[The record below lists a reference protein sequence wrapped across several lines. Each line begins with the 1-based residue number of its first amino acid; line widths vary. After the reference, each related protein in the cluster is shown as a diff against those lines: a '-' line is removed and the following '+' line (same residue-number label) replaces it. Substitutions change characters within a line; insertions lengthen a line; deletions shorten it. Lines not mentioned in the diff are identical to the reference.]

1 MKELGN
7 MSCEERRGMCGL
19 DKGGLQ
25 GYEFSKSQMAVD
37 KDLYSGW
44 HRVQTKTCMGDYRI

>member
-1 MKELGN
+1 